1 MQLKLSPII
10 PTVSTVTP
18 SPSPSISGVPSP
30 RLPQQQLPE
39 AQLPKLT
46 KSKSSLSRIASHTS
60 FKALRSMTDVTPMEK
75 LTSDKSFRGKLQQTM
90 LSRTP
95 TNRNEDQDSSSA
107 SSIKS
112 SSKKRGIFG
121 LLTGLKR

>member
-1 MQLKLSPII
+1 
-10 PTVSTVTP
+10 
-18 SPSPSISGVPSP
+18 
-30 RLPQQQLPE
+30 
-39 AQLPKLT
+39 
-46 KSKSSLSRIASHTS
+46 
-60 FKALRSMTDVTPMEK
+60 MTDVTPMEK